1 MNIPGQKQVKLD
13 KRQAVCTPYS
23 GPRSGMYKDLRPFMG
38 WVFKNYRWSLPN
50 VTVCYADRA
59 TTELVGIPD
68 PPVNVEFRLDLD
80 RHLPY
85 DVGPPEGGEVKDLP
99 IESLITKSFTGDPA
113 EFMSDL
119 LSWLKMAETAYQLKP
134 GYRQRLAKIGSQESP
149 DWEIEVQVV
158 LRA

>member
-1 MNIPGQKQVKLD
+1 MTIPGVNQLKLD
-13 KRQAVCTPYS
+13 KRQAVCKLYS

-38 WVFKNYRWSLPN
+38 WTFKHYRWSLPN

-59 TTELVGIPD
+59 TTELVGIAD
-68 PPVNVEFRLDLD
+68 PPIEVEFRLDLD

-85 DVGPPEGGEVKDLP
+85 DIGPPEGATVKDLP
-99 IESLITKSFTGDPA
+99 AETLLTKSFKGDPG

-119 LSWLKMAETAYQLKP
+119 LFWLKNAETAYQLKP
-134 GYRQRLAKIGSQESP
+134 GYRQRLAKIGSPESP

-158 LRA
+158 LA